1 MPVWYE
7 KTPTVWQTGDG
18 HQVYINPTAAQ
29 ITELNKNADKKKWV
43 DRAKANDSH
52 ITIGTREAVQNLL
65 KPVPPAEIT
74 KAGMAAAVLDV
85 APPATGTAQAKLE
98 AVRVKLSTA
107 VSPNEYDKAAA
118 LYRQY
123 APTPEITP

>member
-18 HQVYINPTAAQ
+18 HQVYINATAAQ

-43 DRAKANDSH
+43 DRAKANDTFIS
-52 ITIGTREAVQNLL
+52 IGTREAVQNLI
-65 KPVPPAEIT
+65 KYAPPAEIT
-74 KAGMAAAVLDV
+74 RAGIAAAVLDV
-85 APPATGTAQAKLE
+85 APPATGTAQEKLE
-98 AVRVKLSTA
+98 AVRLKLQTA

-118 LYRQY
+118 LAAQY
-123 APTPEITP
+123 PPPEVNP